1 MIKIS
6 RFLPVLC
13 YYSGFTKLADPA
25 IRELIHAYS
34 QQKSDLSDL
43 LPLLHCLFEA
53 QQPSLC
59 LLAMVKSHFD
69 YIDGSYCLSSTSDS
83 TYSIHKQLTYTYI
96 L

>member
-69 YIDGSYCLSSTSDS
+69 YIDFISSYTPVDHFVHACRSTDQ
-83 TYSIHKQLTYTYI
+83 KLG
-96 L
+96 